1 MLPSGQRLADDNI
14 YLQNNRFQK
23 PKEIF
28 KLIAARIMAFPGAGT
43 PLVHSH
49 TRKYIVRHTE
59 RNRLS
64 FLPRALAVGGSMARH
79 CILHAILIAKFLVQT
94 PQPPI
99 IIPPANMG

>member
-1 MLPSGQRLADDNI
+1 MVRVCVPIAHETRICEFS
-14 YLQNNRFQK
+14 
-23 PKEIF
+23 
-28 KLIAARIMAFPGAGT
+28 LISVRGTKAAPF
-43 PLVHSH
+43 VHSH